1 MHISLNNNESNFYFG
16 IKNISPKNVLS
27 KNERKILDNYK
38 TLYNYS
44 DTKSVQWK
52 TKRALDVLFSIAGG
66 ILTAPLM
73 AAAALAVKIT
83 SKGPIIFKQERIG
96 RDGKTFIIYKFRTMK
111 VNSDNE
117 KSVQTPNDSRITK
130 VGKILRKY
138 SIDEL
143 PQLFNILK
151 GDMSLAGPRPLTIYE
166 HKIRKQNN
174 NFLIRYVFKPGASIN
189 YKTSHYVEDNPKIC
203 NFTEKEYIQNWNLR
217 KDFAAYFKILS
228 RIIRGDNY

>member
-1 MHISLNNNESNFYFG
+1 
-16 IKNISPKNVLS
+16 
-27 KNERKILDNYK
+27 
-38 TLYNYS
+38 
-44 DTKSVQWK
+44 
-52 TKRALDVLFSIAGG
+52 
-66 ILTAPLM
+66 
-73 AAAALAVKIT
+73 
-83 SKGPIIFKQERIG
+83 
-96 RDGKTFIIYKFRTMK
+96 MK

-189 YKTSHYVEDNPKIC
+189 YKTPHYIGNNPKNT
-203 NFTEKEYIQNWNLR
+203 NFTEKEYIENWNLK
-217 KDFAAYFKILS
+217 KDFISYFKILS

>member
-1 MHISLNNNESNFYFG
+1 MYITLNNTEPNFYFG
-16 IKNISPKNVLS
+16 IRRISPKNVLS
-27 KNERKILDNYK
+27 KDELKILDEYK

-52 TKRALDVLFSIAGG
+52 AKRALDVLFSVAGG
-66 ILTAPLM
+66 IITAPIM
-73 AAAALAVKIT
+73 IASALAVKIT

-189 YKTSHYVEDNPKIC
+189 YKTSHYIGNNPKNT
-203 NFTEKEYIQNWNLR
+203 NFTEKEYIENWNLK
-217 KDFAAYFKILS
+217 KDFISYFKILS